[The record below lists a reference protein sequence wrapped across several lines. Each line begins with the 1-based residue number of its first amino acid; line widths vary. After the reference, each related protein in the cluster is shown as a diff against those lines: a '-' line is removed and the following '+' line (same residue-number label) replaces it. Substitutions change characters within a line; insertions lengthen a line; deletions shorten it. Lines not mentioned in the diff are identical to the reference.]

1 MSPDLVIALE
11 YKFRRNFDVSRTA
24 IFEVDAILS
33 MNYPLRG
40 SPQRIGKLNE
50 RCRCDSFLLVIN
62 R

>member
-1 MSPDLVIALE
+1 MYPDLVTALE
-11 YKFRRNFDVSRTA
+11 YKFRRDFDASRTA
-24 IFEVDAILS
+24 IFDVGAILS

-40 SPQRIGKLNE
+40 SPQRIGGLNE